1 MKNNTKGAS
10 NTTVAALP
18 NNELI
23 ARANLQSRDLTAQPY
38 IKLNVG
44 QGNSF
49 IVKNSNIVITSNTI
63 NKAVPQPGSIPIL
76 NSSLVQHTQGISAGY
91 NAGVP
96 GDYTQQQPPQT
107 LISYDKNDKNGFTAH
122 YPNTTQSKMKH
133 QRAYSLEQKSK
144 VYHPQQQQNAQAKH
158 SYGQQQPIGMIQQP
172 SLGSRNQT
180 RFQNTQSQGF
190 GHNQG
195 SKQAPQTTSYNNQ
208 REKDRKFSYSPVL
221 KQQLPKCKHFTSL
234 LINVSE
240 KKK

>member
-1 MKNNTKGAS
+1 MKNNNTKGTPSMAV
-10 NTTVAALP
+10 TTLP

-63 NKAVPQPGSIPIL
+63 NKAVGQAGAIPIL
-76 NSSLVQHTQGISAGY
+76 NSSLVQHTQGLASGS
-91 NAGVP
+91 
-96 GDYTQQQPPQT
+96 GDYNQPQPAPPQT
-107 LISYDKNDKNGFTAH
+107 LSSYDKNDKVPFTSH
-122 YPNTTQSKMKH
+122 YPNTTQSKLKQQPQH
-133 QRAYSLEQKSK
+133 QRTYSLEQKSK
-144 VYHPQQQQNAQAKH
+144 IYQQQQNPQQQQQQALVKQT
-158 SYGQQQPIGMIQQP
+158 YGQQQPIANMIQQP

-190 GHNQG
+190 GVNQG
-195 SKQAPQTTSYNNQ
+195 GPGAPKQNAPQTTSYNNQ

-221 KQQLPKCKHFTSL
+221 K
-234 LINVSE
+234 
-240 KKK
+240 